1 MAWGCELARRL
12 AALETSCAWRGRQW
26 GGQERPSLRW
36 HSVCPGPY
44 RGSCPSKWA
53 GSHTVPRQH
62 PPAQPWLRGQVS
74 NFGSVR
80 GRWGWWQW
88 REERLQAQTPTQATQ
103 VPAHTRTCVCACT
116 HTRAHAHTHT
126 HTHTR
131 THTHTHT
138 HILGAQQ
145 LCWNQELEEN
155 KELHMTK
162 DMTSIFF
169 QVDFSLPGGW
179 QLKEERERERVG

>member
-1 MAWGCELARRL
+1 MAWGCELAGRL
-12 AALETSCAWRGRQW
+12 AALETSCAWRGRRW

-62 PPAQPWLRGQVS
+62 PPARLWLRGQVS
-74 NFGSVR
+74 TFGSVP

-88 REERLQAQTPTQATQ
+88 REEGLQAQTPTQATQ
-103 VPAHTRTCVCACT
+103 VPAQT
-116 HTRAHAHTHT
+116 HTHT
-126 HTHTR
+126 HTHT
-131 THTHTHT
+131 HTGGPAT
-138 HILGAQQ
+138 

-155 KELHMTK
+155 KELYMTK

-179 QLKEERERERVG
+179 QLKEERERERVGCPAWEETDGRMHS